1 MNILLNGCSG
11 KMGQV
16 ITRLL
21 MQDIETKIACGV
33 DRNVTNK
40 NNYPVYR
47 NLADVKEDVDV
58 LIDFSNHSCIRDV
71 IKFGYERSIPL
82 VICTTG
88 FSDEEKKYIRDASN
102 ILPVINSAN
111 MSIGINLMLSLV
123 KQAAAALCEG
133 YDIEIIEKHHNLKA
147 DAPSGTALAIA
158 DTINSTLNDRM
169 EYKFGRHSSTDKR
182 SKNEIGIHSVRG
194 GAIVGEH
201 EVIFAGLGEVIEIKH
216 SALSK
221 DVFGIGAIKA
231 ARFIINQKPGLYS
244 MKDVIN

>member
-21 MQDIETKIACGV
+21 MQDIETKIICGV
-33 DRNVTNK
+33 DRNVSNK

-47 NLADVKEDVDV
+47 NLSDVKEDADV
-58 LIDFSNHSCIRDV
+58 LIDFSNHSCIKDV
-71 IKFGYERSIPL
+71 INFGYKRSIPL

-88 FSDEEKKYIRDASN
+88 FSDDEKKYIRDASN
-102 ILPVINSAN
+102 ILPIINSAN

-123 KQAAAALCEG
+123 KQAAAALYEG

-147 DAPSGTALAIA
+147 DAPSGTAIAIA

-169 EYKFGRHSSTDKR
+169 EYKFGRHSTTDKR
-182 SKNEIGIHSVRG
+182 SKNEIGIHSIRG

-231 ARFIINQKPGLYS
+231 AKFIINQKPGLYS
-244 MKDVIN
+244 MKDVIS